1 MAGRATWVSE
11 PPRIWRNSPK
21 TRKRTWPASWK
32 IRLAPSR
39 MPRMI
44 PGGAAVTP
52 RRSACQ
58 ATTPITR
65 SPAPR
70 ATRGP
75 YLTPAPSPPPLT
87 CILSPRGGGGR
98 VGGGG
103 ERVTQEFP
111 DTGVDDLRLLQLHD
125 VPRPL
130 DQEKPRAGDL
140 LRQELGV
147 LGWGQLILLAA
158 DRERRQ
164 ANGLYAIHYIEP
176 VAGHEIPDGD
186 A

>member
-1 MAGRATWVSE
+1 MATFVRLSPVQKSAAANAAGWRRSRKYTAHAAGIRTCMSE

-75 YLTPAPSPPPLT
+75 YLTPAPSPSPPPPFLPPPPPPPPPPFPPPPPPPP
-87 CILSPRGGGGR
+87 PRGGEEKGGGASGWGGGR
-98 VGGGG
+98 G
-103 ERVTQEFP
+103 ERVAQEFP
-111 DTGVDDLRLLQLHD
+111 DTG
-125 VPRPL
+125 
-130 DQEKPRAGDL
+130 
-140 LRQELGV
+140 
-147 LGWGQLILLAA
+147 
-158 DRERRQ
+158 
-164 ANGLYAIHYIEP
+164 
-176 VAGHEIPDGD
+176 
-186 A
+186 